1 MGSILLVLA
10 FGALASRIRIGSIYL
25 GALGALLVGIA
36 GGQFGIQFPKP
47 LSDFGVLVLLFV
59 LGAQAGPRFV
69 RTFKR
74 EGGKLLLIG
83 GISIVIAVAAS
94 FGLQYFIQLPREIFL
109 GSVSGGLSSA
119 AAFAA
124 LLDSIHADNTNSI
137 VLAYSAAFPVSTILI
152 LFFVPIF
159 LKFSK
164 GRRSRDEAYWA
175 SHEPPALERKS
186 FKVTNLALSNKK
198 ISEIEPLK
206 MLKVNLSR
214 INRNGAQ
221 FPIAAHTVIQ
231 LGDIVTAV
239 GEPRALGGLGLV
251 LGEESQSEDLLQ
263 DSLMSIETYVTSS
276 SVAGKSLRELEI
288 RENFGVTITRIRRD
302 GAEFLPRGGV
312 SLEFGDLLVVIGA
325 SEAIEKF
332 TKYVNPDRARLDE
345 TQIAALILGMA
356 FGVFVG
362 SIPVSVYGSTPIQL
376 GPTGGVFVV
385 SMILGYIR
393 GIGRIRLY
401 LPAPA
406 ANVLREL
413 GLLLFIVGT
422 GTYAGQDLSSLYSS
436 EGVSIIAMS
445 SAVSLILMCSSIA
458 VAKYFR
464 FDSFSTTGIICGIM
478 NASSGLPR
486 VGSKYLRDVSS
497 LFYASLYPVT
507 LIFKV
512 IVVQVIALIL

>member
-1 MGSILLVLA
+1 MGSVLLVLA

-25 GALGALLVGIA
+25 GALGALLVGIV
-36 GGQFGIQFPKP
+36 GGQFGILFPKP
-47 LSDFGVLVLLFV
+47 LADFGVLVLLFV

-69 RTFKR
+69 RTFKK

-83 GISIVIAVAAS
+83 GASVVVAVATG
-94 FGLQYFIQLPREIFL
+94 FGLQYVLDLPREIFL
-109 GSVSGGLSSA
+109 GAISGGLSSA

-124 LLDSIHADNTNSI
+124 LIDSIHSDNTNSI
-137 VLAYSAAFPVSTILI
+137 VLAYSAAFPISTILV

-164 GRRSRDEAYWA
+164 GRKSQDEAYWA

-186 FKVTNLALSNKK
+186 FKVTNNALSNKK

-206 MLKVNLSR
+206 LLKVNLSR
-214 INRNGAQ
+214 ISRNDSQ

-231 LGDIVTAV
+231 LGDIITAV
-239 GEPRALGGLGLV
+239 GEPRALDGLALV
-251 LGEESQSEDLLQ
+251 LGEVSKDVDLIQ
-263 DSLMSIETYVTSS
+263 DSLLSIETFVTSS

-312 SLEFGDLLVVIGA
+312 SLEFGDMLVVIGA

-332 TKYVNPDRARLDE
+332 TRYVNPDRARLDE
-345 TQIAALILGMA
+345 TQIVTLILGLA

-362 SIPVSVYGSTPIQL
+362 SIPVSIYGSTPVQL

-422 GTYAGQDLSSLYSS
+422 GTYAGEDLSSLYSM
-436 EGVSIIAMS
+436 EGLSIIGLS
-445 SAVSLILMCSSIA
+445 SVVALMLMITSVLI
-458 VAKYFR
+458 AKILK

-512 IVVQVIALIL
+512 IVVQVIGLLI